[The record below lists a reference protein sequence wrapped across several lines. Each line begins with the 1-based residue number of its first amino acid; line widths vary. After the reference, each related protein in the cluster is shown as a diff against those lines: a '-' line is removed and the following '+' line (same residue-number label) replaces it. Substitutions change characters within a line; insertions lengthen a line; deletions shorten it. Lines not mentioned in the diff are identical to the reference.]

1 MDLSDFDSAPAADAR
16 TTALG
21 WAAVPAWADALVAG
35 RPYRS
40 VPTLVAAATEAAAA
54 WTATDLDT
62 ALAEHPRIGERTTE
76 PTSAREQG
84 AMATA
89 QDDVAA
95 AIARGNAAYEERF
108 GRVFLVRAA
117 GRTPEELLA
126 ELERRLAG
134 DPEPEVA
141 EATAALADI
150 AVHRIR
156 ATFGV
161 PHLTTHVLDART
173 GTPAAGVA
181 LTLRTAEGEVLATGE
196 TDADGRAGL
205 GPDVL
210 PQGELELRF
219 DTGAHHR
226 ATGVPSFHPYVVVA
240 FTVSGTDHLHVPLL
254 LSPFAYSTY
263 RGS

>member
-1 MDLSDFDSAPAADAR
+1 MDLRDFDSAPADDAR
-16 TTALG
+16 RTALH
-21 WAAVPAWADALVAG
+21 WAAVPAWADALVAA
-35 RPYRS
+35 RPFRT
-40 VPTLVAAATEAAAA
+40 VPALIAAATGAAAD
-54 WTATDLDT
+54 WTAADLDA

-76 PTSAREQG
+76 ASSAREQG

-89 QDDVAA
+89 ADDVAA
-95 AIARGNAAYEERF
+95 AIARGNAAYEDRF

-134 DPEPEVA
+134 EPDAEVT

-173 GTPAAGVA
+173 GTPAAGIA
-181 LTLRTAEGEVLATGE
+181 LTLRTAGGEVLATGE

-210 PQGELELRF
+210 PRGDLELRF

-226 ATGVPSFHPYVVVA
+226 AAGVPTFHPYVVVA
-240 FTVSGTDHLHVPLL
+240 FSVAGTDHLHVPVL

>member
-16 TTALG
+16 TIALR

-156 ATFGV
+156 ATFGI

-210 PQGELELRF
+210 PRGDLELRF

>member
-40 VPTLVAAATEAAAA
+40 VPTLVAAATEAAAG

-156 ATFGV
+156 ATFGI

-196 TDADGRAGL
+196 TDADGRYGL

-210 PQGELELRF
+210 PRGDLELRF

-240 FTVSGTDHLHVPLL
+240 FTVTGTDHLHVPLL